1 MDRDLDVGIT
11 IDVMGVLMLGRLTKG
26 KSYTVD
32 IPQMETPNEMGMDD
46 VGPMTLRDNNVDITQ
61 VPL

>member
-11 IDVMGVLMLGRLTKG
+11 IDVMGVLMSGRLTKG
-26 KSYTVD
+26 KSYMVD
-32 IPQMETPNEMGMDD
+32 IPQMETPDEMGMDD